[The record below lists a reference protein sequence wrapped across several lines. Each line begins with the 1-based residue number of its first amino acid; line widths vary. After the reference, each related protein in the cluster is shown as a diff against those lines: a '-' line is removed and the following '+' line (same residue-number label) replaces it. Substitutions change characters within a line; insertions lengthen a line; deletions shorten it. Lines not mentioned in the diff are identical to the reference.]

1 MDIWTFIKGDIW
13 QKIFLSGRHLSYT
26 DAFLPILP
34 TAQIIVLVGWHIDNG
49 GCDSYLSADKKG
61 KAMLYQDDGLTTRER
76 ELVILIAR
84 GMVVKEI
91 ARLLHVSE
99 KTVRNHLSNIYHKL
113 AVYDRSQ
120 VVIYALKKGLID
132 LQSL

>member
-1 MDIWTFIKGDIW
+1 MF
-13 QKIFLSGRHLSYT
+13 Y
-26 DAFLPILP
+26 P
-34 TAQIIVLVGWHIDNG
+34 
-49 GCDSYLSADKKG
+49 
-61 KAMLYQDDGLTTRER
+61 DDGLTTRER
-76 ELVILIAR
+76 EMVILIAR

-91 ARLLHVSE
+91 ARLLNVSE
-99 KTVRNHLSNIYHKL
+99 KTVRNHLSNIYRKL